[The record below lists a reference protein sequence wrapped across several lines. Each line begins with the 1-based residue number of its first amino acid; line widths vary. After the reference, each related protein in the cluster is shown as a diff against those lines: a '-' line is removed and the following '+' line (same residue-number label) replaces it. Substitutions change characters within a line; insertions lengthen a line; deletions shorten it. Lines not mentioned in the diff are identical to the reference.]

1 MSRTPAPTVSSLQ
14 ASYWRCLEGVT
25 LVKLGQDHV
34 RIYISFVFAK
44 ELTKLRSNL
53 NSCLMDHFNGV
64 ELWMS
69 VVREDDAVWE
79 RQRRPRSLFGG
90 LVDVL

>member
-1 MSRTPAPTVSSLQ
+1 MSRPPTPAVLSQQ
-14 ASYWRCLEGVT
+14 ASHWRYLEGVT

-44 ELTKLRSNL
+44 ELTKLRSSL

-69 VVREDDAVWE
+69 VVRGDDAVGE
-79 RQRRPRSLFGG
+79 RQGG
-90 LVDVL
+90 